1 MNQSLI
7 FVHPPLLSFLQGH
20 LDVDVTCLSID
31 QFDACQRSNE
41 YNWPNTLAGLWLTHS
56 EWNALIRDADM
67 LTKELKS
74 ILETSVNVM
83 LVTDEVSEVG
93 RDESVTQDDHVQD
106 ILAKCW
112 QLEISP
118 DLINCVGGLHDVKV
132 LPQSLRALVTIQE
145 TRCTSMA
152 IQHKVH
158 HNYQKL
164 SEKWLDL
171 IAPLR
176 SLAHQLDQ
184 GDHRAKTLAIELTE
198 RAEHT
203 RSELNA
209 LQTAPVKPQQI
220 KRSPCSLRSLITEAL
235 ETLICPLSWL
245 DSGPDFEVEIDPAIT
260 LRGFSL
266 LLSLV
271 ARHGHSPSLSIR
283 DDAQVPGV
291 ALVEVLVSQAPSLS
305 DQRKSHVDLTYLR
318 MLAERQG
325 GTFSLQSTISGASRI
340 MWSFPNA
347 RKIESPQQQHDEK
360 SADPHCLI
368 WLIDDE
374 PGVRITVRRWL
385 THLGYRVEV
394 FEEGPT
400 LIDTIT
406 QGGVPLPSLIIC
418 DADMPIMNGLE
429 VLARVAKEAPEVKRL
444 LYTAREPNRWVI
456 EAFNQGVIHRFIDK
470 SEGPKALQ
478 TCLGEMLHEQEEQG
492 RQLQAL
498 DELLSQKLIT
508 LHLQPIFN
516 ARTREIEASEALMR
530 SQHPLFRGPLDILN
544 ATQLAQREL
553 DLQRVLTGLNRQ
565 IREEIPEHIKLF
577 MNIDPVVFGQPEH
590 LDDVFSDVYPYAS
603 SIVLELTERG
613 QLCGDAWVESVNRLR
628 ERGFEIALDDLGA
641 GYNSLGAVAAV
652 SPEIIKLDI
661 SLVSNLHMSQPKR
674 EMVRLLSEYAQRH
687 QIKTVA
693 EGIELREE
701 ADTCTQLGI
710 RWLQGY
716 HLERPIPLD
725 RYKETYVD

>member
-1 MNQSLI
+1 M
-7 FVHPPLLSFLQGH
+7 P
-20 LDVDVTCLSID
+20 ID
-31 QFDACQRSNE
+31 QFDACRRSNE
-41 YNWPNTLAGLWLTHS
+41 HSWPQSLAGFWLTHS
-56 EWNALIRDADM
+56 EWDTLTQNTDVV
-67 LTKELKS
+67 TKERKVL
-74 ILETSVNVM
+74 LETSVNVV
-83 LVTDEVSEVG
+83 LVTDEVSEAKQ
-93 RDESVTQDDHVQD
+93 DEPATHSEYMKDL
-106 ILAKCW
+106 LATCW
-112 QLEISP
+112 QTEISSE
-118 DLINCVGGLHDVKV
+118 LMSCAGGPTEIGA
-132 LPQSLRALVTIQE
+132 LPQSLRALITIQE

-152 IQHKVH
+152 IQYRAHQ
-158 HNYQKL
+158 NYQKL
-164 SEKWLDL
+164 SERWLDL

-176 SLAHQLDQ
+176 SLAHQLDK

-220 KRSPCSLRSLITEAL
+220 KRSRCSLRSLVTEAL

-260 LRGFSL
+260 LRGLSL

-271 ARHGHSPSLSIR
+271 ARHGHSPSLSVR
-283 DDAQVPGV
+283 DDAQRPGV

-347 RKIESPQQQHDEK
+347 RKIESPQQPDER

-400 LIDTIT
+400 LIDTIV
-406 QGGVPLPSLIIC
+406 QRDAPLPSLIIC

-429 VLARVAKEAPEVKRL
+429 VLARVAKEAPEIKRL

-478 TCLGEMLHEQEEQG
+478 ICLGEMLHEQEEQG

-498 DELLSQKLIT
+498 DELLSQQLIT

-516 ARTREIEASEALMR
+516 AQTREIEASEALMR

-553 DLQRVLTGLNRQ
+553 DLQRVLTSLNRQ
-565 IREEIPEHIKLF
+565 IREQIPEHIKLF

-590 LDDVFSDVYPYAS
+590 LDEVFSDVYPYAS

-661 SLVSNLHMSQPKR
+661 SLVSNLHTSQPKR

-701 ADTCTQLGI
+701 ADTCTKLGI